1 MASVKVNYDT
11 VSKKMECSMD
21 EVSMANVV
29 GCYLGKS
36 YDEEDKF
43 RCEIMMAEEDKE
55 NKMYK
60 MTRVVASED
69 GTEKI
74 ETVEVK
80 KETEDTAEAK
90 LYQEMKA
97 YFSRENK

>member
-1 MASVKVNYDT
+1 
-11 VSKKMECSMD
+11 MD
-21 EVSMANVV
+21 ENLMANVV

-36 YDEEDKF
+36 YDEEDKY

-60 MTRVVASED
+60 MTRVVASQD
-69 GTEKI
+69 GTETV
-74 ETVEVK
+74 ETVEIK
-80 KETEDTAEAK
+80 KPESFSVEITTEDK